1 MTEGGKESRGKKGHL
16 VIHIDGASR
25 GNPGVAGAGIWITDD
40 EGKAL
45 VETGRYLGTRTNNEA
60 EYMALL
66 LALTEAEKLG
76 GERLSIFTDSQLL
89 ERQINGLYRVK
100 HPNLV
105 PLYQKAL
112 QALKGFSTYRI
123 DSIPRE
129 QNREADRLANL
140 AIDRGLAGVEERET

>member
-1 MTEGGKESRGKKGHL
+1 MTEGGKEGREKGTHL
-16 VIHIDGASR
+16 VIHVDGASR

-45 VETGRYLGTRTNNEA
+45 VETGCYLGTRTNNEA

-66 LALTEAEKLG
+66 LALTEAKKFG
-76 GERLSIFTDSQLL
+76 GERLSIYTDSQLL
-89 ERQINGLYRVK
+89 ERQINGRYRVK

-112 QALKGFSTYRI
+112 RALKGFSAYRV

-140 AIDRGLAGVEERET
+140 AIDRGPGDGESDF